1 MWHQNPVYVQ
11 CTCACSR
18 ALYMYMY
25 HTAHFTIAEYC
36 IITPTTTPPHYR
48 YIPPP
53 LPSSFPPSSPSW
65 LPYIPP
71 PLLLPFL
78 PTSIPPLSLPPP
90 SLQFT
95 CTTGLL
101 SSPDAVTICWS
112 VWGRRQ
118 GVVLRLNWLVQFD
131 CIPLWE
137 NLISQH
143 HLTSPSL
150 PHSEVSCFSPS
161 HSSPPQHA
169 RHVHVHLQGHY
180 TCAPTVLKAGLSVPI
195 YMIVFL

>member
-1 MWHQNPVYVQ
+1 
-11 CTCACSR
+11 
-18 ALYMYMY
+18 MYMY

-71 PLLLPFL
+71 PLLLSFL

-101 SSPDAVTICWS
+101 SSPDAVTVCWS

-150 PHSEVSCFSPS
+150 RGFLLLPLPQQ
-161 HSSPPQHA
+161 SSST
-169 RHVHVHLQGHY
+169 RETC
-180 TCAPTVLKAGLSVPI
+180 TCACSRAL
-195 YMIVFL
+195 YMCTHCSQGRAFSAYIHDCISLTFLHVYGEL